1 MEDKVT
7 PARLAAYAAR
17 LARRVCDAAYA
28 STEAVEGPA
37 LLSLTPVRQLNLLV
51 LHGLLHRWQQETRRL
66 RSPYFNYDHPDV
78 QTALTGLMNTLSRH
92 IRVRRADLEPL
103 LTAAVVDAV
112 GLVLTP
118 AETYAARFL
127 TDAENPEPLTAAGL
141 RTELKYLEFNKPLF
155 EDFVNSLP
163 ATPVDRV
170 SAASRVKL
178 HVAANAGKQA
188 PPNDLLRQL
197 SEVEP
202 VTLAELTKAAEPAP
216 KAAEPAKSA
225 EAPKATAPAPVAPAP
240 APAAAPAA
248 EKPGRP
254 SFVPLPDAPATPLHA
269 KFQAESE
276 KVSLNDQLRSKT
288 TEGPELAEVLAAKA
302 KVESLTKAISINM
315 RYTFISELFDGNR
328 DAYEQAVQQLDAQ
341 PTADAA
347 RAYATSQ
354 LAGQYGWA
362 GKDEHVQKLLRL
374 IDRKFA

>member
-28 STEAVEGPA
+28 GAEAVEGPT

-78 QTALTGLMNTLSRH
+78 QQALTGLMNTLSRH
-92 IRVRRADLEPL
+92 IRVRRVDLEPL

-141 RTELKYLEFNKPLF
+141 RTELKYLEANKPLF

-178 HVAANAGKQA
+178 HVTANAAKQA
-188 PPNDLLRQL
+188 TPDDLLRQL
-197 SEVEP
+197 NAVEP
-202 VTLAELTKAAEPAP
+202 VTLAELTKPADVAP
-216 KAAEPAKSA
+216 ALKAPEPAKPA
-225 EAPKATAPAPVAPAP
+225 EAPKATAPVEATPATAG
-240 APAAAPAA
+240 APAADKAH
-248 EKPGRP
+248 RP
-254 SFVPLPDAPATPLHA
+254 SFVPLPETPATPLHA

-276 KVSLNDQLRSKT
+276 KVSLNDQLRSKVPDA
-288 TEGPELAEVLAAKA
+288 PELAEVLAAKA

-328 DAYEQAVQQLDAQ
+328 DAYEQAIQQLDAQ
-341 PTADAA
+341 PTADTA